1 MKISAGMLQK
11 LDKIKERYNEI
22 GELLSQSEVIADQKK
37 FRELGKE
44 LSGLTPIVECYDLYS
59 SHKKQFEDFEELIA
73 I

>member
-44 LSGLTPIVECYDLYS
+44 LSGLTPIVECYYLYS
-59 SHKKQFEDFEELIA
+59 SHKK
-73 I
+73 

>member
-59 SHKKQFEDFEELIA
+59 SHKKQFEDCEEYKS
-73 I
+73 